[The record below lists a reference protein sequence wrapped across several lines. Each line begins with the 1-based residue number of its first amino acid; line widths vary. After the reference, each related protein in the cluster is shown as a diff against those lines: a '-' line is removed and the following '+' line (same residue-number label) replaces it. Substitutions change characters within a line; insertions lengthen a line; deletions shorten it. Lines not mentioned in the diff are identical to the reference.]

1 MNNVNNSSRLITVLI
16 LACICTEA
24 NAYIDP
30 GTGSLLLQGLIAGIA
45 AGAYTLK
52 LYWYKFKS
60 FFSRKDDDEKEL
72 EEE

>member
-1 MNNVNNSSRLITVLI
+1 MKKDRNSARIISALYLIH
-16 LACICTEA
+16 ICSEA

-30 GTGSLLLQGLIAGIA
+30 GTGSLLLQGLIAGVA

-52 LYWYKFKS
+52 LYWYRIKS
-60 FFSRKDDDEKEL
+60 FFSPKNEKEEEL

>member
-1 MNNVNNSSRLITVLI
+1 MKIEFNLVRLISALFLI
-16 LACICTEA
+16 FICSEA

-30 GTGSLLLQGLIAGIA
+30 GTGSLLLQGLLAGIA

-52 LYWYKFKS
+52 LYWYKFKN
-60 FFSRKDDDEKEL
+60 FFSRKNEKQEEL

>member
-1 MNNVNNSSRLITVLI
+1 MKTKSKIMQFVFILYLMLNS
-16 LACICTEA
+16 ANA

-52 LYWYKFKS
+52 LYWYRFKS
-60 FFSRKDDDEKEL
+60 FFSRKDDKDEDL

>member
-1 MNNVNNSSRLITVLI
+1 MKKDYKLLKFMSALYLMF
-16 LACICTEA
+16 ICFDA

-52 LYWYKFKS
+52 LYWYRVKS
-60 FFSRKDDDEKEL
+60 FFSRKNEKQEELEKE
-72 EEE
+72 

>member
-1 MNNVNNSSRLITVLI
+1 MRKNINLIRLISALFLI
-16 LACICTEA
+16 FICSEA

-45 AGAYTLK
+45 GGAYALK

-60 FFSRKDDDEKEL
+60 FFSRKKEAQKEL

>member
-1 MNNVNNSSRLITVLI
+1 MNIEYKLIRLTSALYLI
-16 LACICTEA
+16 FFCSKA

-52 LYWYKFKS
+52 LYWYRIKN
-60 FFSRKDDDEKEL
+60 FFSPKNEKQEEL